1 MYAKRVYK
9 LFVNSSGVMFIPLVN
24 IVSDVLFTA
33 LDPHHLGNL
42 RLVNK
47 ALAKSITK
55 SVQDKSVAAALAKY
69 RRLVVLPDNTVRI
82 HSSLG
87 KTVIDLI
94 LPDGEIRR
102 AYNAILSMRY
112 NGRLYNGRTV
122 AFHNHRLTPYSL
134 DISPR
139 VFHASSG
146 WLLKAKRVYVA
157 SITVLPA
164 TFDGLDTEVRVF
176 VKREREPS
184 CIFTLR
190 FRAL

>member
-1 MYAKRVYK
+1 
-9 LFVNSSGVMFIPLVN
+9 MFIHLVN
-24 IVSDVLFTA
+24 TVSEVLT
-33 LDPHHLGNL
+33 LDPHHIGNL

-47 ALAKSITK
+47 ALAKCITK

-69 RRLVVLPDNTVRI
+69 RRLAVLPDNTVRI

-94 LPDGEIRR
+94 LPDGEIR
-102 AYNAILSMRY
+102 YNAVLSMRY

-122 AFHNHRLTPYSL
+122 AFKNHGITQWRLIP
-134 DISPR
+134 PH
-139 VFHASSG
+139 VFHTSSD
-146 WLLKAKRVYVA
+146 WLLKAKSVYIE
-157 SITVLPA
+157 SIAVLPA

-176 VKREREPS
+176 VENDDSR
-184 CIFTLR
+184 IFTLR

>member
-9 LFVNSSGVMFIPLVN
+9 LFVNSSGVMFIHLIN
-24 IVSDVLFTA
+24 TVSEVLFTT
-33 LDPHHLGNL
+33 LDPQHLGNL
-42 RLVNK
+42 QLVNK

-94 LPDGEIRR
+94 LPDGEIR
-102 AYNAILSMRY
+102 YNAVLSMRY

-122 AFHNHRLTPYSL
+122 AFKNHG
-134 DISPR
+134 
-139 VFHASSG
+139 HSG
-146 WLLKAKRVYVA
+146 V
-157 SITVLPA
+157 
-164 TFDGLDTEVRVF
+164 
-176 VKREREPS
+176 
-184 CIFTLR
+184 
-190 FRAL
+190 

>member
-1 MYAKRVYK
+1 
-9 LFVNSSGVMFIPLVN
+9 MFIPLVN
-24 IVSDVLFTA
+24 IMSEVLFTT

-47 ALAKSITK
+47 ALAKCLTK
-55 SVQDKSVAAALAKY
+55 SVQDKSVAAALVKY
-69 RRLVVLPDNTVRI
+69 KHLTVLPDNTVRI

-112 NGRLYNGRTV
+112 NGRLYNGQTV
-122 AFHNHRLTPYSL
+122 AFQ
-134 DISPR
+134 IQASPR
-139 VFHASSG
+139 VFHARSD
-146 WLLKAKRVYVA
+146 WLLKATSVYIV

-164 TFDGLDTEVRVF
+164 TFDGLDTEVQVF
-176 VKREREPS
+176 VENDGSR
-184 CIFTLR
+184 IFTLR
-190 FRAL
+190 FR